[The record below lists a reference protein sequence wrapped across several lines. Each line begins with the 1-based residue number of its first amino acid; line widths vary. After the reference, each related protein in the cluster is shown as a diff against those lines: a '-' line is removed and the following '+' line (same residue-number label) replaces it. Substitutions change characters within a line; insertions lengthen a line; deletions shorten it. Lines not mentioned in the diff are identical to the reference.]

1 MKNFTPPALAALF
14 LAAGLTVGC
23 DQSASDTASGVMD
36 SAKDA
41 GTAAGEA
48 GADMVD
54 GAKDKA
60 GELVENAKDK
70 GANMVEGAKDKGAD
84 MVEGAKDRAAEL
96 TEGAKDKMAEGVDV
110 GSLTE
115 GMELSEEQATGMLDK
130 VKDMISSGDTEGA
143 SSLME
148 KLQSVELPASVQPQV
163 DKVKAML
170 DKAKEAGNALQNL
183 SK

>member
-1 MKNFTPPALAALF
+1 
-14 LAAGLTVGC
+14 
-23 DQSASDTASGVMD
+23 MD

-70 GANMVEGAKDKGAD
+70 SADMVENAKDKGADMVEGAKDKGAD

>member
-70 GANMVEGAKDKGAD
+70 SAD